1 MQDNEMPQDRS
12 MVIFEPYV
20 LWDVDG
26 KKFGLMNNET
36 GEIGIF
42 DKEKLA
48 PHLHE
53 FFRQNF

>member
-1 MQDNEMPQDRS
+1 